1 MRIAYHT
8 EPGAYS
14 ESAALLFNPGA
25 ETIGCR
31 SFDEVFAVV
40 ERGQATHGIV
50 PIENTIRGSI
60 HRNYDLLFQHEL
72 PVVGEVQLKITHS
85 LLAPPGTRVEQVR
98 RVYSDPNTL
107 AECEGFVRSLGDVEV
122 VAMYDAAASVRAVQE
137 AEPPGGGGAPP
148 LKNAAA
154 AIASDREGQKFG
166 LEVLRPNV
174 QDTEDNLTRYLIVG
188 RGPSSTATPDAD
200 KTTIVFALPN
210 QPGAL
215 FKALSVFALRD
226 VDLTK
231 LESRPIHGRPWEY
244 MFYADLGISRNDLRC
259 ARALVHLAEF
269 APWVRTLGSYR
280 AWKPAT

>member
-1 MRIAYHT
+1 MRIAYQT

-14 ESAALLFNPGA
+14 ESAVLLFNEAA
-25 ETIGCR
+25 EPLACK

-60 HRNYDLLFQHEL
+60 HRNYDLLFQHDL
-72 PVVGEVQLKITHS
+72 PVVGEVQLRITHS
-85 LLAPPGTRVEQVR
+85 LLGRPGTRVAGVR
-98 RVYSDPNTL
+98 RLYSDPQTL
-107 AECEGFVRSLGDVEV
+107 AECEKFVRSLGNVEV

-137 AEPPGGGGAPP
+137 GQTEGAA
-148 LKNAAA
+148 LS
-154 AIASDREGQKFG
+154 SDREGAKFG
-166 LEVLRPNV
+166 LEVLQANV
-174 QDTEDNLTRYLIVG
+174 QDLDDNLTRFLIVG
-188 RGPSSTATPDAD
+188 RGSSSTAAPGAD
-200 KTTIVFALPN
+200 KTTIVFSLPS

-226 VDLTK
+226 IDMTK
-231 LESRPIHGRPWEY
+231 LESRPIHGRPFEY
-244 MFYADLGISRNDLRC
+244 MFYADLAVSRDDMRC

-280 AWKPAT
+280 AWKPPT